1 MWHHAQDLIIG
12 FKNGKIS
19 IMKNR
24 DGYENEDAD
33 LVDVLEAI
41 MPHMKT
47 YAPIVEGW
55 IEKLKVLRP
64 FD

>member
-1 MWHHAQDLIIG
+1 
-12 FKNGKIS
+12 
-19 IMKNR
+19 MKNR